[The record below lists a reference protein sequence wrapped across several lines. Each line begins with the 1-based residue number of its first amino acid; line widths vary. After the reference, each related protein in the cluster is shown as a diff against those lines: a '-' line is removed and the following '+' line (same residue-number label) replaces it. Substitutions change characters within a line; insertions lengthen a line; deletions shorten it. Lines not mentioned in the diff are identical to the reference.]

1 MNVLVTGGAG
11 YIGSQTAKHLAA
23 EGHKPV
29 VLDDLSRGHSWAVRW
44 GPLVHGD
51 ISDAALV
58 KEAIYDHQIDA
69 VIHFAA
75 YAYVGESMLDPG
87 AYFENNAVKSSRLI
101 QIAKDAGIRYFIFSS
116 SCATYGEP
124 QSIPISEE
132 HPQRPVNPYGES
144 KLFVEKVLR
153 WYGEIHGMNWVALR
167 YFNAAGADSGGELGE
182 SHNPETH
189 LIPLV
194 IEAALRA
201 DRPIRIFGSDYT
213 TLDGTA
219 IRDYI
224 HVADLADAHLAAL
237 GYLRAGGESLA
248 FNIGTGRGHSVKQ
261 VIDTV
266 TMITGKEPV
275 TVKEGRRKGDPPA
288 LIADP
293 HRALEKLKWK
303 ASHSDLPNIV
313 RTAYNWRCAQN
324 S

>member
-51 ISDAALV
+51 ISDAVLV
-58 KEAIYDHQIDA
+58 KQAIHEHQIDA
-69 VIHFAA
+69 AIHFAA
-75 YAYVGESMLDPG
+75 YAYVGESMSDPG
-87 AYFENNAVKSSRLI
+87 AYFENNAAKSLRFI
-101 QIAKDAGIRYFIFSS
+101 QIAKDSGIRYFIFSS
-116 SCATYGEP
+116 TCATYGEP
-124 QSIPISEE
+124 QRTPISED

-167 YFNAAGADSGGELGE
+167 YFNAAGADPDGKLGE
-182 SHNPETH
+182 SHDPETH
-189 LIPLV
+189 LVPLV
-194 IEAALRA
+194 IEAALSA
-201 DRPIRIFGSDYT
+201 NRPVTIFGTDYRT
-213 TLDGTA
+213 VDGTA

-237 GYLRAGGESLA
+237 HYLSSGGESLA
-248 FNIGTGRGHSVKQ
+248 FNIGTGQGHSVKQ

-266 TMITGKEPV
+266 TKIAGKEPV
-275 TVKEGRRKGDPPA
+275 TVQAGRRKGDPPV

-293 HRALEKLKWK
+293 HFALEKLKWK
-303 ASHSDLPNIV
+303 ASRSDLTNIV
-313 RTAYNWRCAQN
+313 STAYSWRCVQN
-324 S
+324 P